1 MDNVLEVQVSQSHQD
16 LRRDGAGQTGGRV
29 PAPDAAFSSRPP
41 NPIHALLCAP
51 EDARWGQRGHWN
63 PQGKSQSPGPFTAE
77 KGVEHVAL
85 ERLNW
90 AVVPGRSREP
100 LARGE
105 LLLKRSY

>member
-51 EDARWGQRGHWN
+51 KEPAGATGDMGTPKEN
-63 PQGKSQSPGPFTAE
+63 PAPRTIYA
-77 KGVEHVAL
+77 
-85 ERLNW
+85 
-90 AVVPGRSREP
+90 
-100 LARGE
+100 
-105 LLLKRSY
+105 